1 MVQACQAVKA
11 KLAHVH
17 EWAEMPNGAQMTVE
31 AYNEFIQE
39 SAKEVESLEE
49 RSASLAAQNKVMQ
62 ARSSN

>member
-1 MVQACQAVKA
+1 MR
-11 KLAHVH
+11 
-17 EWAEMPNGAQMTVE
+17 EWAEMPNGAQMTVD

-49 RSASLAAQNKVMQ
+49 RSASLAAQHKVMQ